1 MPTDTGRAF
10 TTANFLANLAA
21 LKAINF
27 GSSDPL
33 GTWFVVPN
41 QITNNVEIWVWE
53 PASTVATNE
62 IDVVRPDSIVPGSP
76 GRCVQRLKFD
86 ASQLGGVLAGIA
98 LLNTAGLI
106 ERTSGGEAGIV
117 ELSTFI
123 RALLNDAD
131 AATARATL
139 GVRDAADSAYSDARI
154 PLSHA
159 DTHLA
164 GGTDLLGLGDAA
176 FRGIGNSNGQIRDAA
191 DDAYS
196 NARTP
201 TAHASTHAVGG
212 TDPITVFGYLLVSTN
227 STLTASNQR
236 QLIDVN
242 ATSGVITI
250 TLPAAVTV
258 GSGWAVQIR
267 KSDASANLVTIARAG
282 SDTINGVTT
291 LSLAVQ
297 HQSLILF
304 SLGGTSWGV
313 VAGFDGMLP
322 ANSLLGTGATAGM
335 VGVIPS
341 STFAPSSA
349 LTSKADL
356 VGGVVPSSQLP
367 SYVDDVL
374 DFAVLANFPV
384 TGETGKIYVATDT
397 NVTYRWSGSAYVEI
411 SASLALGTTSAT
423 AYRGDFG
430 NTAYT
435 HSQIITGNPHGLT
448 AVNLNLGNL
457 DNTSDINKPIS
468 TAQQTALNLKANLAS
483 PTFTGTIGGITAAMV
498 GLGSANNTSD
508 IAKPVSTA
516 QQAALDL
523 KANLASPNFTGTPL
537 VPTAVAGTNTTQVAN
552 TAFVAATIASLV
564 NSSPALLDTL
574 GELATALGN
583 DPNFATTV
591 TALIG
596 TKLSIASNLSDLN
609 NRQTALNTLA
619 GGVNANRVL
628 RGNGTNIALGQVDLT
643 TDVTGS
649 LPAANGGLTTGVQTI
664 AGNKTLS
671 SVIIVPNASYGF
683 NIAPITDGYNTCR
696 FTASDASYW
705 DFGIAPVTS
714 GKPFY
719 ISSGTAGGG
728 ISGFQINASN
738 YNISTSGIL
747 SVTNTTQS
755 TSTTTGALVVS
766 GGAAVGGNLNVGGF
780 TSLGD
785 NVAIKKKYLTGVAGG
800 TQGSTVAIPHGLDV
814 FKIVGISILVSDF
827 VGRPWGPEHSHHS
840 GYRYHFYLEPTSVII
855 TLNNDS
861 SGNIVGGL
869 VKIVIE
875 YIQ

>member
-10 TTANFLANLAA
+10 TTANFLANLVA

-41 QITNNVEIWVWE
+41 QTTNNVEIWVWE

-123 RALLNDAD
+123 RTLLNDAD
-131 AATARATL
+131 AAAARATL

-159 DTHLA
+159 DTHLV
-164 GGTDLLGLGDAA
+164 GGADSLGLGEAA
-176 FRGIGNSNGQIRDAA
+176 FRGIGTSTGSIRDAA
-191 DDAYS
+191 DTAYS

-201 TAHASTHAVGG
+201 TTHASTHAVGG

-227 STLTASNQR
+227 STLTVSSQR
-236 QLIDVN
+236 QLIDVD
-242 ATSGVITI
+242 ATAGAITI
-250 TLPAAVTV
+250 TLPSATTV

-267 KSDASANLVTIARAG
+267 KSDASANLVTISRAG
-282 SDTINGVTT
+282 SDTINGATT

-341 STFAPSSA
+341 STFALSSA

-356 VGGVVPSSQLP
+356 VGGVVPASQLP

-374 DFAVLANFPV
+374 DFAVLANFPT

-397 NVTYRWSGSAYVEI
+397 NVTYRWSGSAYIEI

-468 TAQQTALNLKANLAS
+468 TAQQTALN
-483 PTFTGTIGGITAAMV
+483 
-498 GLGSANNTSD
+498 
-508 IAKPVSTA
+508 
-516 QQAALDL
+516 L

-643 TDVTGS
+643 TDITGS
-649 LPAANGGLTTGVQTI
+649 LPATNGG
-664 AGNKTLS
+664 
-671 SVIIVPNASYGF
+671 
-683 NIAPITDGYNTCR
+683 
-696 FTASDASYW
+696 
-705 DFGIAPVTS
+705 VTS
-714 GKPFY
+714 TAQTFTGIKTFTSVPYIQGIYPGFWLDETKPPNKGAY
-719 ISSGTAGGG
+719 LVLDGGVFTIQRRATNFG
-728 ISGFQINASN
+728 AYEDQPFRFDLINGV
-738 YNISTSGIL
+738 STFIG
-747 SVTNTTQS
+747 TTQS
-755 TSTTTGALVVS
+755 TSTTTGALVVPN
-766 GGAAVGGNLNVGGF
+766 GGVAVGGNLNVGGF

-785 NVAIKKKYLTGVAGG
+785 NVAVKAKLLTGVTPDSEGG
-800 TQGSTVAIPHGLDV
+800 ATSVAHNLISSKIIAFTCKVAQGSGW
-814 FKIVGISILVSDF
+814 GINQRHDFPGQDFACYHSPEHFVVVNSESNSSGILSKPFSILV
-827 VGRPWGPEHSHHS
+827 
-840 GYRYHFYLEPTSVII
+840 YYTA
-855 TLNNDS
+855 
-861 SGNIVGGL
+861 
-869 VKIVIE
+869 
-875 YIQ
+875 